1 MQKLILIIDFSN
13 TRVEDIFW
21 LLRNL
26 KKYKKTILIK
36 PEKLERIIKN
46 RIIDLV
52 IIHMTNINFSSD
64 THATWQLHQANIPV
78 IALTPTRYQFEFS
91 ATKKL
96 YLPLKNVPLVQT
108 VEEILNPP
116 PPPKPQKKKKRR
128 YYY

>member
-1 MQKLILIIDFSN
+1 MQKQILIIDFSN

-21 LLRNL
+21 LLRDL

-64 THATWQLHQANIPV
+64 TRATWQLHQANIPV

-96 YLPLKNVPLVQT
+96 YLPLKNIPLVET
-108 VEEILNPP
+108 VENILNPP
-116 PPPKPQKKKKRR
+116 SSSQKKKRKRH
-128 YYY
+128 YY